1 MYSLNWLMPCI
12 KLEQKFAWKGLI
24 LVCEFFNICNALSIY
39 NTECKLKWIIFSVHQ
54 VISQQTSVNR
64 MHARAL
70 FCISMGEFV
79 SLSNCFCL
87 LAYYCI
93 PWVYHYANC
102 HCTVNI
108 NQLMKQ
114 NRYSVFS
121 FQTNTNTTIR
131 AFWKCFPPWS
141 SPLIHIIRFDDQTC
155 IYKYR
160 NMF

>member
-1 MYSLNWLMPCI
+1 MKIKDSILAWFNSLNWLMTCI
-12 KLEQKFAWKGLI
+12 KLDWILHEREI

-79 SLSNCFCL
+79 SLYNCFCL

-114 NRYSVFS
+114 NRYSIFS
-121 FQTNTNTTIR
+121 FKTNANTTIM
-131 AFWKCFPPWS
+131 AILKCFPP
-141 SPLIHIIRFDDQTC
+141 
-155 IYKYR
+155 
-160 NMF
+160 

>member
-1 MYSLNWLMPCI
+1 MQKKIKGGTMRFHAQSL
-12 KLEQKFAWKGLI
+12 WKDHIYCFWIFKVKHNHMMSNIIGAI
-24 LVCEFFNICNALSIY
+24 WDSTNYFNICIALSIY
-39 NTECKLKWIIFSVHQ
+39 NTECKLKRIIFSVHQ
-54 VISQQTSVNR
+54 VIRQQTSVNR

-114 NRYSVFS
+114 NRYSIFS
-121 FQTNTNTTIR
+121 FKTNANTTIM
-131 AFWKCFPPWS
+131 AFWKCFPP
-141 SPLIHIIRFDDQTC
+141 
-155 IYKYR
+155 
-160 NMF
+160 